1 MNTNLTDLFN
11 LKNLLNINNDQI
23 DQSSNAQS
31 ISKKKQAAKA
41 APTKA
46 DVTPVPRAKVPILQL
61 YVKTDSESNK
71 PRKLALADNNEHNAD
86 ESKFYPL
93 VSSSSVIM
101 DPNKWCEAI
110 ELYKNMISVCGSYIL
125 TSEQINSITT
135 LLDKFL
141 ANEKAGEEPQNIF
154 CVIDLINYMLGQ
166 AFATLAKLMLH
177 NNTSY
182 HLKHVATLLKDQWIK
197 ATDNSISYYTYDID
211 LSSIINQLT
220 LSDALNTFDFTFS
233 ISPYEKCTSDYDQSN
248 LSDSVTTDNIRSEN
262 ITNMLLFSDYG
273 ITKIDEDLQN
283 KKITVMAKK
292 KPDIDITIMIMI
304 VVKEVVQR

>member
-11 LKNLLNINNDQI
+11 LKNLLNTNNDQI
-23 DQSSNAQS
+23 DQSSKAQS
-31 ISKKKQAAKA
+31 ISKKKRAANA

-46 DVTPVPRAKVPILQL
+46 DVTPVPRARVPILQL

-71 PRKLALADNNEHNAD
+71 PRLALADNNEHNAD

-101 DPNKWCEAI
+101 DPNKWYDAI
-110 ELYKNMISVCGSYIL
+110 ELYKTIISAYGSYIL

-135 LLDKFL
+135 QLDKYL
-141 ANEKAGEEPQNIF
+141 ANEEAGEEPQNIF
-154 CVIDLINYMLGQ
+154 CVIDLINYMLSQ
-166 AFATLAKLMLH
+166 AFATIAKLMLH

-182 HLKHVATLLKDQWIK
+182 HLKNVATLLKDQWIK
-197 ATDNSISYYTYDID
+197 ATDNSVSYYTYDID
-211 LSSIINQLT
+211 LSSIIDQLT

-233 ISPYEKCTSDYDQSN
+233 ISPYEKCTSNYKQSN
-248 LSDSVTTDNIRSEN
+248 LSNSVTTDNIRSEN
-262 ITNMLLFSDYG
+262 ITNMLIFSDYG

-304 VVKEVVQR
+304 VVKEETLKK

>member
-11 LKNLLNINNDQI
+11 LKNLLNTNNDQI

-31 ISKKKQAAKA
+31 ISKKKQAANA

-46 DVTPVPRAKVPILQL
+46 DVTPVTRARVPILQL

-71 PRKLALADNNEHNAD
+71 PRLALADNNEHNAD

-182 HLKHVATLLKDQWIK
+182 HLKNVATLLKDQWIK
-197 ATDNSISYYTYDID
+197 TTDNSMPYYTYDID
-211 LSSIINQLT
+211 LSSIIDQLT

-304 VVKEVVQR
+304 VVKEVAPR

>member
-31 ISKKKQAAKA
+31 ISKKKQAANA

-46 DVTPVPRAKVPILQL
+46 DVTPVTRARVPILQL

-71 PRKLALADNNEHNAD
+71 PRLALADNNEHNAD

-182 HLKHVATLLKDQWIK
+182 HLKNVATLLKDQWIK
-197 ATDNSISYYTYDID
+197 TTDNSMPYYTYDID
-211 LSSIINQLT
+211 LSSIIDQLT

-304 VVKEVVQR
+304 VVKEVVPR